1 MSKAK
6 KNENLSFEQGLEK
19 LEALVEEMESG
30 DLPLEELLKK
40 YESGSALV
48 KKCEAKLK
56 EAELKI
62 QKLRNADDENPEF
75 EDFDPDNQ

>member
-1 MSKAK
+1 MSKTPK
-6 KNENLSFEQGLEK
+6 KEELSFEEGLEK

-30 DLPLEELLKK
+30 DLPLEKLLIK
-40 YESGSALV
+40 YESGSELV

-62 QKLRNADDENPEF
+62 EKLRNANAENPEF
-75 EDFDPDNQ
+75 EDFDPDSE